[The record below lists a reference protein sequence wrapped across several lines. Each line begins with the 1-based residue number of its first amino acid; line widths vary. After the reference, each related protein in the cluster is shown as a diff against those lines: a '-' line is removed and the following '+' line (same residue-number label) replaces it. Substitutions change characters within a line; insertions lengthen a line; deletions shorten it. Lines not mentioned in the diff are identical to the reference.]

1 MRQEWYLREEKASKD
16 RAMRQKWYLR
26 EEKVSKDREAG
37 QKWYLRKEKV
47 SKDRAAC
54 RKRYPKEETNII
66 YRTTPQGPPGRMSGR
81 PRHMKGKEAVDK
93 TSGLQFNKGMEDF
106 IK

>member
-1 MRQEWYLREEKASKD
+1 MCIDSIAIHFYCMTVLIDEEKASKDRALCRKWYLREEKASKD
-16 RAMRQKWYLR
+16 RAAGQEWYL
-26 EEKVSKDREAG
+26 
-37 QKWYLRKEKV
+37 KEK
-47 SKDRAAC
+47 
-54 RKRYPKEETNII
+54 TNLI

-106 IK
+106 TK